1 MAGNEVHFVVVT
13 PEAQVAEGTAQSV
26 VIPAHDGELGI
37 LRNRAPLMCELGI
50 GQMRYTADGQTKR
63 FFIDGGFAQVNR
75 NEVTVLSARAVPD
88 SEITPEMI
96 ADAEK
101 AAEKEAG
108 SGPDAGEFRRKA
120 RQRANVLRRLKS

>member
-26 VIPAHDGELGI
+26 VIPAHDGELGV

-50 GQMRYTADGQTKR
+50 GQMRYTADGQTQR
-63 FFIDGGFAQVNR
+63 LFIDGGFAQVNR
-75 NEVTVLSARAVPD
+75 NDVTVLSARAVPE

-96 ADAEK
+96 ADAQK

-108 SGPDAGEFRRKA
+108 SGPDAGEVRRKA
-120 RQRANVLRRLKS
+120 RQRANVLRRLKT